1 MRLGCWHAD
10 MPEEALSQVARMVLD
25 HNLPSHTLAYP
36 DLQEHPEARFVHPD
50 DTRHQPHVGSKVSD
64 ASHGRT
70 PAVLVSTDAAMQMV
84 PKVRQKT
91 QLQSIKRPTTAQMKP
106 NVYYNCLMNARS
118 NRNGYD
124 TL

>member
-25 HNLPSHTLAYP
+25 HNLPSHTLVYP

-50 DTRHQPHVGSKVSD
+50 DTRHQPHVARKASD

-84 PKVRQKT
+84 PKVRRT
-91 QLQSIKRPTTAQMKP
+91 LVLQSLQKRTANKLKKGYGTS
-106 NVYYNCLMNARS
+106 VYNKR
-118 NRNGYD
+118 
-124 TL
+124 